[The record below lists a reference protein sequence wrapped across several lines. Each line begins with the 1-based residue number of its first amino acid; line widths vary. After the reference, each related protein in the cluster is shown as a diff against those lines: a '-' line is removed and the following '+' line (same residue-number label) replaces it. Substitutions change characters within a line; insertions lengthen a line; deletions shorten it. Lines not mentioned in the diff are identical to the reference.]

1 MAVALSSQT
10 NRSGVRVRSLV
21 QVCLVAAVAAVLWV
35 MPSELG
41 ATEPVD
47 IAGSWSGGG
56 SVSFPSGSLEKA
68 RCRATYNKIG
78 TSSYSVNATCAT
90 PSGKVA
96 QTANVKRVSANSFA
110 GSFFNADYN
119 LNGTIHVS
127 VQGNSQN
134 VTLSSSTATAS
145 LRLSR

>member
-1 MAVALSSQT
+1 MAAAQLSQT
-10 NRSGVRVRSLV
+10 IRSGVRVSRLV
-21 QVCLVAAVAAVLWV
+21 QAYLVAAIIAVTWII
-35 MPSELG
+35 PSGLG
-41 ATEPVD
+41 AVEPTD
-47 IAGSWSGGG
+47 LAGSWSGGG
-56 SVSFPSGSLEKA
+56 SVSFPSGSREKA
-68 RCRATYNKIG
+68 RCRPTYNKIG
-78 TSSYSVNATCAT
+78 TSSYSVSAMCAT

-96 QTANVKRVSANSFA
+96 QTANVRRVGANSFS
-110 GSFFNADYN
+110 GNFYNADYN